1 MAPVV
6 FDTNIWI
13 AYQPQTIPRSH
24 HMSVVVLQELLAGA
38 ADATGVKQYE
48 AARRH
53 YEHDGRLL
61 VPTADDWI
69 EAGKVLN
76 SLLRG
81 LKSKRGGKTPKLHHQ
96 EKQRI
101 IRDVLIARTVKR
113 AGGLLVTDNTRDF
126 RMIKQFCNVKIQ
138 SGREYFRQQTSSA
151 SSRSPSR

>member
-1 MAPVV
+1 MTPII

-13 AYQPQTIPRSH
+13 AYQPQTFPRSL

-38 ADATGVKQYE
+38 VDATDVKKQE
-48 AARRH
+48 AAKQQFER
-53 YEHDGRLL
+53 EGKLL

-81 LKSKRGGKTPKLHHQ
+81 LKSKRGGKTPRLHPQ
-96 EKQRI
+96 DKQRI

-113 AGGLLVTDNTRDF
+113 IGALLVTDNAHDF
-126 RMIKQFCNVKIQ
+126 KMIKQFCNVKSQ
-138 SGREYFRQQTSSA
+138 SGREYFS
-151 SSRSPSR
+151 

>member
-1 MAPVV
+1 VAPIV

-13 AYQPQTIPRSH
+13 AYQPKTFPRSH

-38 ADATGVKQYE
+38 VDGTDVKKQEAAKKQYE
-48 AARRH
+48 R
-53 YEHDGRLL
+53 EGKLL
-61 VPTADDWI
+61 VPNADDWI

-101 IRDVLIARTVKR
+101 IRDLLIARTVKR

-126 RMIKQFCNVKIQ
+126 RRIKQFCNVKIQ

-151 SSRSPSR
+151 SSRSR

>member
-1 MAPVV
+1 VAPVV

-13 AYQPQTIPRSH
+13 AYQPQSFPRGV

-38 ADATGVKQYE
+38 VDTTDVKKQEAAKRQYE
-48 AARRH
+48 R
-53 YEHDGRLL
+53 EGKLL
-61 VPTADDWI
+61 VPNADDWI

-81 LKSKRGGKTPKLHHQ
+81 LKSKAGGKTPRLHHQ

-113 AGGLLVTDNTRDF
+113 VGGLLVTGNTRDF
-126 RMIKQFCNVKIQ
+126 KMIKQFCNVRIQ
-138 SGREYFRQQTSSA
+138 SGREYFGRQTSSA
-151 SSRSPSR
+151 LSRSR

>member
-1 MAPVV
+1 VAPIV

-13 AYQPQTIPRSH
+13 AYQPQNFPRSL

-38 ADATGVKQYE
+38 VDATDVKRQEAAKKQYE
-48 AARRH
+48 R
-53 YEHDGRLL
+53 EGKLL

-81 LKSKRGGKTPKLHHQ
+81 LKSRRGGKTPRLHPQ

-101 IRDVLIARTVKR
+101 IRGVLIARTVKR
-113 AGGLLVTDNTRDF
+113 AGALLVTDNARDF
-126 RMIKQFCNVKIQ
+126 KMIKQFCNVRIQ
-138 SGREYFRQQTSSA
+138 SGREYFGQQTSGA
-151 SSRSPSR
+151 LSRSR